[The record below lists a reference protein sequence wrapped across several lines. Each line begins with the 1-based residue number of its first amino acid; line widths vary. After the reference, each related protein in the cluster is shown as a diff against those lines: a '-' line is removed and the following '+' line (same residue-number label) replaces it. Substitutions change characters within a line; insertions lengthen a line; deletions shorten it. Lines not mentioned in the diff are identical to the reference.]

1 MNTKR
6 WISVAIV
13 VVAVVLSLLLIK
25 LFPFWVTLACVV
37 CLAGGFIAG
46 YLFKE
51 PIEEIAEVV
60 DAEEI
65 VEKFKEWFSSLTA
78 AQASKAVTAARKVK
92 E

>member
-13 VVAVVLSLLLIK
+13 AVAVVLSLLLVK
-25 LFPFWVTLACVV
+25 LFPFWVTLACVA

-60 DAEEI
+60 DAQEI

-78 AQASKAVTAARKVK
+78 TQASKAVSAARKAK